1 MEHIQKKK
9 KKKKKRKKERNLTT
23 GTLLKKKM
31 FSQLVCLNF
40 DLAFEITNNIK
51 FESARVF
58 CL

>member
-9 KKKKKRKKERNLTT
+9 KKEKKERKKFDNRYPFE
-23 GTLLKKKM
+23 KKKM

>member
-9 KKKKKRKKERNLTT
+9 KKEKKERKKFDNRYPFE
-23 GTLLKKKM
+23 KKM

-51 FESARVF
+51 FESAKVF